1 MKQKFLV
8 SVILILCFGLSFANM
23 KMNMKDNMMIDSEYI
38 QKKSSYNFKETVE
51 TVKKRII
58 EKGGTIFYIS
68 DHKKNADEVH
78 LELRPATVIIFG
90 NPSVGTF
97 LMQENQKSAFELP
110 LRILIYENEK
120 GEAEVIYY
128 NVKLWEKKFGIK
140 NEKILANIA
149 NLYDYIVPSK

>member
-1 MKQKFLV
+1 M
-8 SVILILCFGLSFANM
+8 
-23 KMNMKDNMMIDSEYI
+23 
-38 QKKSSYNFKETVE
+38 
-51 TVKKRII
+51 
-58 EKGGTIFYIS
+58 
-68 DHKKNADEVH
+68 
-78 LELRPATVIIFG
+78 ELRPATVIIFG

-120 GEAEVIYY
+120 GETEVIYY

-140 NEKILANIA
+140 NKKILANIA